1 MKQIAVVSGKGGTGK
16 TSITAAFA
24 SLAKNAVFADC
35 DVDAADLH
43 LILKPTINQTMPFHG
58 LRIASIDADLC
69 NDCKKC
75 YQSCRF
81 GAINEDITIIKESCE
96 GCGVCAYVCPVDAI
110 QMIDRDSGFAYIS
123 DTRFGPLAHAV
134 LNTAEEAS
142 GKLVTVVRTN
152 AKQLAEKNDKDL
164 ILIDGPPGIGCPVI
178 ASITGV
184 DLVVIVTEPS
194 LSAIHDMERV
204 FGVTRHFGIPA
215 VVCVNKSTINP
226 ENTQTIEQYCKDH
239 ALQVVGKIPYDT
251 AITEAMIH
259 EQSIIEFSDDMLSKQ
274 IQEMWN
280 KILEISQC
288 YEDTFLRMVTQLQQK
303 IEYEEE
309 TTYSRTVIEEYRNP
323 ANFGVLEH
331 PDAIGHIKGPCG
343 DAMKI
348 TLRLVNGDIQEARFW
363 TDGCGAT
370 LASGNMLIKLIIGQ
384 TLGEANNVTSNQL
397 LDALDGLPQ
406 THHHCAVLAVNA
418 LRRAIENYRK
428 RYPEASLNETNDSI
442 E

>member
-43 LILKPTINQTMPFHG
+43 LILKPTIKQTMPFHG
-58 LRIASIDADLC
+58 LQIASIDTDIC
-69 NDCKKC
+69 IDCKKC

-81 GAINEDITIIKESCE
+81 GAIRENITLIKESCE

-110 QMIDRDSGFAYIS
+110 RMIERDSGFAYIS
-123 DTRFGPLAHAV
+123 DTRFGPMAHAV

-142 GKLVTVVRTN
+142 GKLVTVVRNN
-152 AKQLAEKNDKDL
+152 AKQLAEGEDKDL

-178 ASITGV
+178 ASVTGV
-184 DLVVIVTEPS
+184 DLVVIVTEPT

-204 FGVTRHFGIPA
+204 FGVTQHFGIPA

-226 ENTQTIEQYCKDH
+226 ENTLQIEQYCKDNV
-239 ALQVVGKIPYDT
+239 LQVVGKIPYDT

-259 EQSIIEFSDDMLSKQ
+259 EQSIIEFSDGMLSEE
-274 IQEMWN
+274 IQEMWHR
-280 KILEISQC
+280 ILERLQFV
-288 YEDTFLRMVTQLQQK
+288 EDDFLRMASQLQQK

-309 TTYSRTVIEEYRNP
+309 RTYSHTVIEEYRNP
-323 ANFGVLEH
+323 ANFGVLEQ
-331 PDAIGHIKGPCG
+331 PDAIGQVKGPCG

-348 TLRLVNGDIQEARFW
+348 TLKIVNEDIQDARFW

-370 LASGNMLIKLIIGQ
+370 IASGSMLMKMVIGKS
-384 TLGEANNVTSNQL
+384 LDEANYVASEQL
-397 LDALDGLPQ
+397 LDALGGLPQ
-406 THHHCAVLAVNA
+406 THHHCVVLAVNT
-418 LRRAIENYRK
+418 LRRSLENYRK
-428 RYPEASLNETNDSI
+428 KYTEADQNETNDCI
-442 E
+442 